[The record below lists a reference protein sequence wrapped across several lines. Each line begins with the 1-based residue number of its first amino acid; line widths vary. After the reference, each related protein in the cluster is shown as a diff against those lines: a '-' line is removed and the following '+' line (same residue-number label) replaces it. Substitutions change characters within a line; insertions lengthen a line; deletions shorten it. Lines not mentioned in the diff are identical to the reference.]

1 MTSVLIVLTG
11 AKVWTMKDGTPH
23 PTGFWAV
30 EFTTAHQKF
39 TAAGLEVHIATPGG
53 VTPTVDPLSLS
64 LGYNNNDQSNVD
76 AQLAYLK
83 QLEGV
88 LSTTVRLEDAD
99 PASYDVVFVV
109 GCHGPMQDLA
119 VDPHIGD
126 FLAHF

>member
-1 MTSVLIVLTG
+1 MTSVLIVLSG
-11 AKVWTMKDGTPH
+11 ARVWTMKDGTPH

-76 AQLAYLK
+76 AQLAYMEASGG
-83 QLEGV
+83 QGE
-88 LSTTVRLEDAD
+88 TRTVPISE
-99 PASYDVVFVV
+99 SVV
-109 GCHGPMQDLA
+109 GSRFPSNGSWLNHRPDSLA
-119 VDPHIGD
+119 KGELRGQ
-126 FLAHF
+126 F